1 MDLNFILSAVLAAG
15 SAFWFVPR
23 LMVSAND
30 RVAAEKKALDDRF
43 NQVWHRLDAG
53 EKDMLL
59 VKAMIESNQLA
70 MSHRLEMQEQKIAL
84 TLETILKKVDSM
96 ERWLGEIRPPF
107 QNRHE

>member
-1 MDLNFILSAVLAAG
+1 MDLSFILSAVLAAG
-15 SAFWFVPR
+15 SALLFLPKMM
-23 LMVSAND
+23 LSAND
-30 RVAAEKKALDDRF
+30 RVTAEKKALDDRF

-59 VKAMIESNQLA
+59 VKAMIDSNQLA

-84 TLETILKKVDSM
+84 TLQTILEKVDSM
-96 ERWLGEIRPPF
+96 ERWLGGSRPPF